1 MWTLKWLVIVAML
14 YGACG
19 CAGMNSTD
27 QRALS
32 GGAIGSVAGLGAAAV
47 IGAPLIVGVAA
58 GAAAGAVGGVV
69 VDEMQRR

>member
-1 MWTLKWLVIVAML
+1 MRTIGILLILVWICS
-14 YGACG
+14 ACG
-19 CAGMNSTD
+19 CAGMSTTE

-32 GGAIGSVAGLGAAAV
+32 GGAMGTAAGLGAAALFGGPLLV
-47 IGAPLIVGVAA
+47 GAAV